1 MDIIGY
7 IINGAV
13 LVGFYFAA
21 DLLFGNELE
30 TLLTRT
36 TA

>member
-30 TLLTRT
+30 TLLTKSD
-36 TA
+36 A